1 MNWQWTDHILLQLKE
16 RNLSKDVIEDAL
28 KNPDD
33 VIPGSES
40 RLIYQKLI
48 SGKLLRIITEG
59 NLLITAYVTDKV
71 GKYTRE
77 VK

>member
-1 MNWQWTDHILLQLKE
+1 MNRQWTDHILLQLRE
-16 RNLSKDVIEDAL
+16 RNLSKEVIEDAL
-28 KNPDD
+28 TNPDD
-33 VIPGSES
+33 KRPGSRNS
-40 RLIYQKLI
+40 IVYHKLI

-71 GKYTRE
+71 GK